1 MNKNYDNEATQF
13 QGADNEAT
21 QFEENKTT
29 QTGGDNNNTS
39 GIKEEKKYKKS
50 DWKSAVAGA
59 GTGVLIGALSTSLM
73 GMTTYPENE
82 IDEPANHNN
91 NNDDEVL
98 SHPEWVDDQI
108 EVATSV
114 NDEMTFGEAFAAAR
128 TEVGPGGVF
137 EWHGQLYGTYTAEE
151 WNNMSEEERAE
162 YSDHFS
168 WNNIDHSSSDVA
180 QHSATVSNNETAQVE
195 SNDDIEVISVDHSG
209 SNETSTTDIHQT
221 SNELEGDI
229 VGEPDPEVEI
239 LGVEHDDASGAN
251 IGGMVVDGQEVVVID
266 VDGDLTFDYIATDLN
281 SDGKIDNNEIIDIQ
295 GENLTVNDL
304 GGFTDST
311 TGSSFASNDGI
322 DYSSE
327 AYEA

>member
-21 QFEENKTT
+21 QFEDNKTT
-29 QTGGDNNNTS
+29 QTSSFNNNKSEKT
-39 GIKEEKKYKKS
+39 EEKKSPKS

-59 GTGVLIGALSTSLM
+59 GTGVLIGALSATLM
-73 GMTTYPENE
+73 GMTKIPDEKTNEPEKY
-82 IDEPANHNN
+82 
-91 NNDDEVL
+91 NNDDEEVL

-128 TEVGPGGVF
+128 SEVGPGGVF

-151 WNNMSEEERAE
+151 WNNMSEEEKAE
-162 YSDHFS
+162 YSAHFS

-180 QHSATVSNNETAQVE
+180 QHSAEASNNETVQIE
-195 SNDDIEVISVDHSG
+195 SNDDIEVISVDHNG
-209 SNETSTTDIHQT
+209 ANETSTTNIHQM
-221 SNELEGDI
+221 SNEPEEGII
-229 VGEPDPEVEI
+229 VESDPEVEI

>member
-1 MNKNYDNEATQF
+1 MNKSYDNEATQF
-13 QGADNEAT
+13 KGADNEAT
-21 QFEENKTT
+21 QFEDNKTT
-29 QTGGDNNNTS
+29 QTSSVNNNTS
-39 GIKEEKKYKKS
+39 EKTEEKKSKKG

-59 GTGVLIGALSTSLM
+59 GTGVLIGTLSTTLM
-73 GMTTYPENE
+73 GMTINPDKEINEPEK
-82 IDEPANHNN
+82 HNN
-91 NNDDEVL
+91 NNEEL

-137 EWHGQLYGTYTAEE
+137 EWHGQLYGTYTVEE

-180 QHSATVSNNETAQVE
+180 QHSTAVSNNETAQVE
-195 SNDDIEVISVDHSG
+195 SNDDIEVISVDHNVSD
-209 SNETSTTDIHQT
+209 ETSTTNIHQT
-221 SNELEGDI
+221 SNEPEGDI
-229 VGEPDPEVEI
+229 IVEPEVEI
-239 LGVEHDDASGAN
+239 LGVEHDITSGAN

-266 VDGDLTFDYIATDLN
+266 VDGDLTFDYIAADLN
-281 SDGKIDNNEIIDIQ
+281 SNGKIEDNEIIDIQ
-295 GENLTVNDL
+295 SDNLTVNDL

-311 TGSSFASNDGI
+311 TGSMLASNDGP
-322 DYSSE
+322 DYYSE
-327 AYEA
+327 TYES